1 MGLFDTIGNAVVS
14 GAANIASGIASWAGS
29 TGDGGIG
36 SGYGDAGLWDGYYDS
51 GYDSGYGYG
60 YGYGGGGGGYSGP
73 SAAEQ
78 QAKTQAQIDNTGANY
93 GKRGGDITKNTK
105 DRLGDFNKSAQ
116 QRMNDMSNIGGK
128 QLDTIQQ
135 QIDAN
140 QAAYT
145 KNVRNANQ
153 QVEWQPNEQKKQS
166 TLMAQRNRLGNGIL
180 GSAAQDLIEGLIRVD
195 DMADVGLIN
204 AWKQNMN
211 SLYSNM
217 YQADTALKAD
227 WGDKIADILDQ
238 FSSFKADYNN
248 EISEM
253 KTSYNDTMSDLYSQ
267 YWATLSNINPELA
280 TEANLNRAKTESGVS
295 TGSGTDKYT
304 LSKVNLDPSI
314 DFDSAKLDIKPSDTL
329 AKRLV
334 MKKLMDAQSPL
345 TKNYIRP
352 DKAMTK
358 RGGVNGTMNLAGA
371 ANTGFSDNLAPFR
384 RV

>member
-1 MGLFDTIGNAVVS
+1 MGLFDTITNTVV
-14 GAANIASGIASWAGS
+14 SGIASLVGPP
-29 TGDGGIG
+29 GDGGLG
-36 SGYGDAGLWDGYYDS
+36 AGNGEGGLGSEFNSGNDDSGYGL
-51 GYDSGYGYG
+51 GYGYG
-60 YGYGGGGGGYSGP
+60 YGYGGGGGGA
-73 SAAEQ
+73 SAADQ

-93 GKRGGDITKNTK
+93 SKRGGDITKNTET
-105 DRLGDFNKSAQ
+105 RLGDFNNSIK
-116 QRMNDMSNIGGK
+116 QRMNDMSDIGGK

-135 QIDAN
+135 QINANRDA
-140 QAAYT
+140 YI

-180 GSAAQDLIEGLIRVD
+180 GSAAQDLLEGMMRVD
-195 DMADVGLIN
+195 DMADVGIIN

-211 SLYSNM
+211 SLFNNM
-217 YQADTALKAD
+217 FQADTALTAD
-227 WGDKIADILDQ
+227 WGDKVADILDQ

-253 KTSYNDTMSDLYSQ
+253 KTSYNDTMSDLFSQ
-267 YWATLSNINPELA
+267 YWATVSNINPELA
-280 TEANLNRAKTESGVS
+280 SEANINKAKTESGVS
-295 TGSGTDKYT
+295 VGSDTDKYT

-334 MKKLMDAQSPL
+334 LKEIMDAQNPL

-358 RGGVNGTMNLAGA
+358 RGGANGEMNLVGA